1 MGYTLIYSQ
10 VTEYI
15 PYLLAGAWI
24 SLQIVILAFSGGMF
38 FGLIFASIKTFGNL
52 TLRRI
57 VNFYVTFFTNTP
69 QLVQIYFLFFA
80 LPEIGILLSPFVAVL
95 IGMTL
100 NAAAYMCEI
109 QRAGFLSIRQ
119 NELDAARTMSFSI
132 VQQVRFVI
140 LPHIMKVLFPPL
152 SNHYILMTLGT
163 SMAAIFGVEELTGRA
178 FNINAETFR
187 SVEIFSITALVYIII
202 TFIAT
207 LLLAIIGKYFFKA
220 KIRIIQ

>member
-38 FGLIFASIKTFGNL
+38 FGLILASIKTFGNL

-57 VNFYVTFFTNTP
+57 VNIYVTFFTNTP

-178 FNINAETFR
+178 FNINSETFR